1 MPYTFNRLGE
11 TGDENYTGVVR
22 SRRRLYSPRMTQVA
36 PLGVLLAGVA
46 GMLRASKPPAA
57 TVDAGRLLVYGVR
70 RLVYER
76 SRNALNA
83 LLELLDPGPEAIDAI
98 QHAESL
104 AADLTPVTDLSVTQS
119 RLRVLSAPPNA
130 PSRVRVPAGA
140 AG

>member
-1 MPYTFNRLGE
+1 
-11 TGDENYTGVVR
+11 V
-22 SRRRLYSPRMTQVA
+22 TQVV
-36 PLGVLLAGVA
+36 PVGVLLAAVS
-46 GMLRASKPPAA
+46 GMLRASKPPAATVDAGRSASKPPA

-83 LLELLDPGPEAIDAI
+83 LLELLDPRSEAIDAI
-98 QHAESL
+98 QQAESV

-119 RLRVLSAPPNA
+119 RLRVLTAPPHA
-130 PSRVRVPAGA
+130 PSRVVCHAGA